1 MAEVIHRYVSDPE
14 AKRGLAR
21 RGIVSLRREQTAH
34 EKTKRMRLEM
44 QLAVERGELIRKD
57 LVEKQAGFLLVAMRQ
72 RAMSAPSAWSRRL
85 LGINDARVMTER
97 LRDMMASVLED
108 LSNLPEKVTKPDW
121 VGDEDAAPLRQDGVG
136 LDGARE

>member
-1 MAEVIHRYVSDPE
+1 MEIA
-14 AKRGLAR
+14 AR
-21 RGIVSLRREQTAH
+21 RGE
-34 EKTKRMRLEM
+34 
-44 QLAVERGELIRKD
+44 
-57 LVEKQAGFLLVAMRQ
+57 LVEKEVVLRQAGFLLVAMRQ
-72 RAMSAPSAWSRRL
+72 RAMSAPTAWSRRL
-85 LGINDARVMTER
+85 LGINDAREMTER